1 MPLAGGLYQS
11 AHALLRILFA
21 ISALLSI
28 GVALS
33 PPRRGRVLGLLLAV
47 PVGALF
53 YFFLGIGIARALGVG
68 RFYSV
73 PLGAEQIAD
82 KDIVISLTFWI
93 GSAGLIIWWLV
104 RRGKRAA

>member
-1 MPLAGGLYQS
+1 M
-11 AHALLRILFA
+11 LRLLFA
-21 ISALLSI
+21 ITALLSL

-47 PVGALF
+47 PVGLLV
-53 YFFLGIGIARALGVG
+53 YFFLGIAIARALGVG

-73 PLGAEQIAD
+73 PLGAEHIAD

-93 GSAGLIIWWLV
+93 GAVALIIQWLI
-104 RRGKRAA
+104 RRRKRAA

>member
-1 MPLAGGLYQS
+1 M
-11 AHALLRILFA
+11 LRILFA
-21 ISALLSI
+21 ITALLSI

-47 PVGALF
+47 PVGLLV
-53 YFFLGIGIARALGVG
+53 YFFLGIGIARGLGVG

-73 PLGAEQIAD
+73 PLGAEHIAD

-93 GSAGLIIWWLV
+93 GFAALIIQWLIG
-104 RRGKRAA
+104 RGKRAA